1 MSKSRMCVVQLL
13 YVSNKRVS
21 NLQKNEKKRRVM
33 YREKAE
39 RDENMVGHLSP
50 SKRRSAA
57 SRRRV
62 SLRQKQDDDDD
73 MALGGKL
80 LLVIFRLLE

>member
-1 MSKSRMCVVQLL
+1 MLFGCYACQA
-13 YVSNKRVS
+13 NEGH
-21 NLQKNEKKRRVM
+21 LQKNEKKRRVM

-57 SRRRV
+57 ARRRG
-62 SLRQKQDDDDD
+62 SLRRKQDDDDD
-73 MALGGKL
+73 MALGGEL
-80 LLVIFRLLE
+80 LIVRRLASEKNCRM